1 MRLQQRSTC
10 FCRTSSGHTAGSG
23 GEGASEL
30 GQVVPGQPALPRGP
44 DSLRPTVG
52 RRGGSRAARPRGRRG
67 ASRQGRVVSCRVS
80 WCLRPAS
87 EGTRQAWTHPLVSM
101 LCSRCNK
108 VSERLGRLTSAAR
121 RCSLGRGASLVSQGE
136 ADKGM
141 FLGGSSGGDRT
152 PSTRE
157 KRDVL
162 SAPSLG
168 ITASGEDCA
177 ATPGA
182 LCDPTPPTPGPGHW
196 TELQTHLCPH
206 CPLLSPLPCQAT
218 PGLDE
223 GSAEGRDLALVAS
236 GPWLGT
242 EFVPLRPSAST
253 RWGHVA
259 SGQGCSPW
267 RGRASRPGSL
277 AGQPAWG

>member
-1 MRLQQRSTC
+1 MHLQQRSTC

-44 DSLRPTVG
+44 DPLRPTVG

-67 ASRQGRVVSCRVS
+67 ASRQGRVVSCRMS

-87 EGTRQAWTHPLVSM
+87 EGTRQVWTHPLVSM

-182 LCDPTPPTPGPGHW
+182 LCDPAPPNTRAR
-196 TELQTHLCPH
+196 
-206 CPLLSPLPCQAT
+206 PLDRATDPSVPALSPPVSTPLP
-218 PGLDE
+218 GD
-223 GSAEGRDLALVAS
+223 S
-236 GPWLGT
+236 W
-242 EFVPLRPSAST
+242 T
-253 RWGHVA
+253 R
-259 SGQGCSPW
+259 
-267 RGRASRPGSL
+267 
-277 AGQPAWG
+277 